1 MALAQEDQVRFF
13 PDSASASPP
22 LRASSRP
29 DSSTRRAVRRGAA
42 AALFVLAVGAVPS
55 ARATT
60 SAEQAVHVL
69 VNESRAASDVRLL
82 RLSERLSRI
91 AHRHSKEM
99 ATRRSLFH
107 TCLPCEIG
115 TVGRLGENVGFGAD
129 YPSVQAELMASSP
142 HRANILN
149 PRFRRVGVGVV
160 RRGGLVWVT
169 QIFYG

>member
-1 MALAQEDQVRFF
+1 VRFF
-13 PDSASASPP
+13 PDRAAARSP
-22 LRASSRP
+22 LRARPRP
-29 DSSTRRAVRRGAA
+29 DSSPRRAVRRAA
-42 AALFVLAVGAVPS
+42 AATVVVLAVGAVPT

-60 SAEQAVHVL
+60 SAEQAVHVMI
-69 VNESRAASDVRLL
+69 NESRTDSGVRLL

-91 AHRHSKEM
+91 AHRHSKDM
-99 ATRRSLFH
+99 AIRRTLFH
-107 TCLPCEIG
+107 SCLPCEIG
-115 TVGRLGENVGFGAD
+115 TLGRLGENVGFGAN
-129 YPSVQAELMASSP
+129 YAAVQAELLASPP